1 VYEIRVNG
9 TLIWYYFI
17 CKRQVW
23 LMSHGLEPNQDDSNI
38 ILGRFIHENSY
49 LRNKKE
55 VSVGNI
61 KIDVLNKKDGQV
73 VLGEIKKSSKFIE
86 SAKMQLS
93 YYLLELKRHGLVG
106 KGVLMI
112 PKEKKRIEVELTKE
126 LEDKLRAIEED
137 IIRLVQREKPIPAA
151 RIKFCKTCAYSEFC
165 WS

>member
-1 VYEIRVNG
+1 MYEIRVNG

-112 PKEKKRIEVELTKE
+112 PKEKKE
-126 LEDKLRAIEED
+126 
-137 IIRLVQREKPIPAA
+137 
-151 RIKFCKTCAYSEFC
+151 
-165 WS
+165 

>member
-1 VYEIRVNG
+1 MYEIRVNG

-137 IIRLVQREKPIPAA
+137 IIRLVQRK
-151 RIKFCKTCAYSEFC
+151 AYSSC
-165 WS
+165 